1 MSDKTILRMNML
13 GGMNAYVLDYVAD
26 ENLIDMWLM
35 CGVPDGA
42 TEDDIKE
49 MAEDD
54 NLWVDAVNTF
64 KRIINES
71 DI

>member
-1 MSDKTILRMNML
+1 
-13 GGMNAYVLDYVAD
+13 
-26 ENLIDMWLM
+26 M

-42 TEDDIKE
+42 TEDDLRE

-54 NLWVDAVNTF
+54 DLWVDAVNTF

-71 DI
+71 NV

>member
-1 MSDKTILRMNML
+1 MNEKTILRMNML
-13 GGMNAYVLDYVAD
+13 GAFNAYVLDYVGD
-26 ENLIDMWLM
+26 ETLINAWLM

-42 TEDDIKE
+42 TEDDLRE

-64 KRIINES
+64 KRVINES
-71 DI
+71 DV